1 VAAVVCGI
9 SNAGTII
16 SRYFGAGI
24 NGSGAW
30 FAITHAMSGQNVQRI
45 LTLGEEQRITL
56 SLYCHAKILHGEFL
70 HQSINNS
77 AKKLLG
83 RSSENNV
90 IHVEQQK
97 DSLWTTVV
105 DEERGV

>member
-1 VAAVVCGI
+1 
-9 SNAGTII
+9 
-16 SRYFGAGI
+16 
-24 NGSGAW
+24 
-30 FAITHAMSGQNVQRI
+30 MSGQNVQRI

-56 SLYCHAKILHGEFL
+56 SLYCHAKKMVKGAKILHGEFL
-70 HQSINNS
+70 HESINNS

-90 IHVEQQK
+90 VHVEQQK
-97 DSLWTTVV
+97 NSLWTTVV